1 MIPANLVEAFGLL
14 INCNESSPC
23 HPFLPTVQ
31 HTLKKA
37 IDPEG
42 LLYLAS
48 KQFTTEDFEKVKVE
62 KMIIKNT
69 CADVSQF
76 KYNSPWEFSFLYLG
90 FIYST
95 LFLAFKHFKD
105 VV

>member
-1 MIPANLVEAFGLL
+1 MIPANLVEVFGLL

-42 LLYLAS
+42 ILYLAS
-48 KQFTTEDFEKVKVE
+48 KQFTTEDFEKVKRE
-62 KMIIKNT
+62 KNDYQILVLMFLI
-69 CADVSQF
+69 V
-76 KYNSPWEFSFLYLG
+76 NS
-90 FIYST
+90 I
-95 LFLAFKHFKD
+95 LFEHSVFCF
-105 VV
+105 

>member
-1 MIPANLVEAFGLL
+1 MPELNVCLLHFYLMQDCSLIPANLVEAFGLL

-62 KMIIKNT
+62 KMTAKNT
-69 CADVSQF
+69 CGNVSQL
-76 KYNSPWEFSFLYLG
+76 KYNFL
-90 FIYST
+90 
-95 LFLAFKHFKD
+95 
-105 VV
+105 

>member
-1 MIPANLVEAFGLL
+1 M

-62 KMIIKNT
+62 KMTAKNT
-69 CADVSQF
+69 CGNVSQL
-76 KYNSPWEFSFLYLG
+76 KYNFLWAFSFLHIG
-90 FIYST
+90 IFYSS
-95 LFLAFKHFKD
+95 LLLAFKHFED
-105 VV
+105 IECIENI

>member
-1 MIPANLVEAFGLL
+1 MFVKMPVFNICLLYFCLRQDCSLIPANLVEAFALL
-14 INCNESSPC
+14 INCSESSPC
-23 HPFLPTVQ
+23 HPLLPTVQ

-62 KMIIKNT
+62 KMSAMKTRSN
-69 CADVSQF
+69 VSQF
-76 KYNSPWEFSFLYLG
+76 K
-90 FIYST
+90 
-95 LFLAFKHFKD
+95 
-105 VV
+105 

>member
-37 IDPEG
+37 MDPQG
-42 LLYLAS
+42 LFYLAS
-48 KQFTTEDFEKVKVE
+48 KQFTTEDFEKVKE
-62 KMIIKNT
+62 DKMLAQNVYCI
-69 CADVSQF
+69 VSQF
-76 KYNSPWEFSFLYLG
+76 FHL
-90 FIYST
+90 
-95 LFLAFKHFKD
+95 LFLHLFARTHTDFSC
-105 VV
+105 VWA

>member
-1 MIPANLVEAFGLL
+1 MIPANLGEAFGLL

-37 IDPEG
+37 MDPEG

-48 KQFTTEDFEKVKVE
+48 KQFTTEDFEKVKVD
-62 KMIIKNT
+62 KMLTQNAHFI
-69 CADVSQF
+69 VSQF
-76 KYNSPWEFSFLYLG
+76 VYFYICL
-90 FIYST
+90 FI
-95 LFLAFKHFKD
+95 
-105 VV
+105 

>member
-23 HPFLPTVQ
+23 HPLLPTVQ

-37 IDPEG
+37 MEPEG

-48 KQFTTEDFEKVKVE
+48 QEFTTEDFQKVKID
-62 KMIIKNT
+62 KMLIQNSCFI
-69 CADVSQF
+69 DSQF
-76 KYNSPWEFSFLYLG
+76 
-90 FIYST
+90 I
-95 LFLAFKHFKD
+95 HF
-105 VV
+105 